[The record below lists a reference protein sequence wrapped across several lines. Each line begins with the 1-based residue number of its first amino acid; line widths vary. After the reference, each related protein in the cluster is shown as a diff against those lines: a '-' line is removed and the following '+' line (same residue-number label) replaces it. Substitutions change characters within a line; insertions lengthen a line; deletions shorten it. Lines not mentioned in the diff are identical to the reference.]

1 MNTVPFEKWDGVS
14 AYFTFAD
21 QPSVLF
27 GICVAAAAVTALSI
41 ISGAKHELECYR
53 KVDGSP

>member
-1 MNTVPFEKWDGVS
+1 MNTAPFEKWDGVT

-21 QPSVLF
+21 QPTILF
-27 GICVAAAAVTALSI
+27 GILLAAAAVTGLSI

-53 KVDGSP
+53 KVDGA

>member
-1 MNTVPFEKWDGVS
+1 MSTAPFEKWEGVT

-21 QPSVLF
+21 QPTILF
-27 GICVAAAAVTALSI
+27 GLVVATAAVTALSI
-41 ISGAKHELECYR
+41 ISGAKHEMECYR

>member
-1 MNTVPFEKWDGVS
+1 MNTVPFEKWDGVA

-21 QPSVLF
+21 QPATLMA
-27 GICVAAAAVTALSI
+27 ICAAAAAVTALSI

-53 KVDGSP
+53 KVDGNP